1 MAQQYNA
8 PNGNPSDIG
17 GSQVIVT
24 AYVKKALMEARE
36 IQYFMQLADVTN
48 MPKNM
53 GKSITVYHYIP
64 LLDDANINSQGID
77 ANGVT
82 IDKDKYYITISNVS
96 DSFAVEADATAA
108 AAAVNAVTA
117 ASAVKSGSATPW
129 VVTYGTTK
137 MSTAT
142 LGLAQAISNAV
153 PSAKYQR
160 GSGNLYGSSKDIG
173 TIVGKLPNIGE
184 NGGRVNRV
192 GFTRKTLT
200 GSIVNFGFFHEWTE
214 DSLQFD
220 TDAELEMHLQREL
233 MNGAA
238 EMTEDALQIDLLNS
252 AGVIRYAGNAMS
264 NATIGADD
272 VVTYSDLMHLGIT
285 LDNNLS
291 PKHTTVIT
299 GSRNQDTRT
308 IPACRVL
315 YIGSEL
321 LPTLK
326 AMKDLHNNPAFI
338 ETHKYSDGLTPLKGE
353 HGAIDNFRVVVVPKM
368 LKWGN
373 AGALATDDDYYAGDT
388 RYDVFP
394 MLTIGE
400 KSFTTIG
407 FQTDGKTVKFTTITK
422 KPGAETADKLNPFG
436 KEGFSSIQWWYGF
449 LALRPERIGLVKTA
463 AMM

>member
-17 GSQVIVT
+17 GNQIILT

-36 IQYFMQLADVTN
+36 VQYFMQLADVTN

-53 GKSITVYHYIP
+53 GKSISVYHYIP
-64 LLDDANINSQGID
+64 LLDDQNINSQGID

-96 DSFAVEADATAA
+96 DSFVVEADATAA
-108 AAAVNAVTA
+108 AAAVNAVA
-117 ASAVKSGSATPW
+117 AGSAVKSGTATPW
-129 VVTYGTTK
+129 VVTYNTTK

-142 LGLAQAISNAV
+142 LSLAQNISNKV

-173 TIVGKLPNIGE
+173 TITGKLPQISE

-200 GSIVNFGFFHEWTE
+200 GSIVNFGFYHEWTE

-238 EMTEDALQIDLLNS
+238 EMTEDALQVDLLNA
-252 AGVIRYAGNAMS
+252 AGVVRYAGNALNMQS
-264 NATIGADD
+264 IGADD
-272 VVTYSDLMHLGIT
+272 IVSYADLMRLGIT
-285 LDNNLS
+285 LDDNLS

-338 ETHKYSDGLTPLKGE
+338 EVHKYSDGVTTLKGE

-368 LKWGN
+368 LKWAN
-373 AGALATDDDYYAGDT
+373 AGALAIDDDFYAGDT

-394 MLTIGE
+394 MLTVGE

-422 KPGAETADKLNPFG
+422 KPGAETADKFNPFG

-449 LALRPERIGLVKTA
+449 LALRPERIGLIKTA
-463 AMM
+463 ARL